1 MNLVKCLILLGA
13 VAIGSFTLKAQQLAL
28 GVNNQNIAY
37 IGNANKM
44 KVVVKGVPCSELS
57 VVAESGKIQGG
68 GCNYTWYPAQPGANS
83 IDVYRR
89 TGQSQKKVSS
99 FNVRVRQLPEPR
111 LRFSGYDTGYISRL
125 DLVASS
131 KPIACPYNFDF
142 DMRWVII
149 QCSVLMQSEGG
160 DTLFA
165 RTYKNESGVEFDAD
179 ALSMFSLLRHNDKV
193 TFSNMSSRRSDGMLV
208 AIRDALFTVSH

>member
-1 MNLVKCLILLGA
+1 MNPVKSFILLGA
-13 VAIGSFTLKAQQLAL
+13 VAIGSFTLKAQQFAL

-37 IGNANKM
+37 IGTANKM

-57 VVAESGKIQGG
+57 VVAQSGKLQGA
-68 GCNYTWYPAQPGANS
+68 GCNYIWYPVQPGANS
-83 IDVYRR
+83 IDVFRR

-111 LRFSGYDTGYISRL
+111 IRFSGYDTGYISRL

-131 KPIACPYNFDF
+131 RPIVCPYNFDF
-142 DMRWVII
+142 DMRWEVI
-149 QCSVLMQSEGG
+149 QCSVLVQSETG

-165 RTYKNESGVEFDAD
+165 RSYKNESGVELDAD
-179 ALSMFSLLRHNDKV
+179 ALSLFSVLRHNDKV
-193 TFSNMSSRRSDGMLV
+193 VFRNITSRRSDGEIV
-208 AIRDALFTVSH
+208 SIRDGIFMISH